1 MNDRT
6 CHTPCPLC
14 GSDALEVVSMR
25 DRNGSALRTVL
36 CTGCGLVRSDPMPA
50 DLDDYYREHYRQD
63 YKGTFVPKL
72 KHVVRAGRAAVAR
85 WHLVADLVRPGRP
98 TLDLGAGGGEFAYLL
113 KSLGAEPTGIE
124 PNRGYGGF
132 AASEYGLDILSG
144 SLFEH
149 DFPDGRFALV
159 TMWHVLE
166 HIARPAEALARVRPW
181 LADDGHFVIEVPNV
195 EPVQHAPSHR
205 FFRAH
210 VLNFNP
216 YTLARLARDCGYEV
230 VRAYGEHDGNCG
242 VVLRKAGVGAPVDPC
257 APPTTTT
264 EAALRT
270 PRPPTG
276 ADAANVA
283 QVREAFARQTVLS
296 YLASGLPVA
305 GFLRKC
311 VQYPSER
318 WFARGGERARVL
330 LDRIY
335 AQARISAT

>member
-1 MNDRT
+1 MTDRT

-14 GSDALEVVSMR
+14 GSDALEEVSMR
-25 DRNGSALRTVL
+25 DRDGSTLRTVL

-98 TLDLGAGGGEFAYLL
+98 ALDLGAGGGEFAYLL

-132 AASEYGLDILSG
+132 AASEYGLEILPG

-149 DFPDGRFALV
+149 DFPAGRFALV

-230 VRAYGEHDGNCG
+230 VRAYGAHDGNCG
-242 VVLRKAGVGAPVDPC
+242 VVLRKTGEPASAW
-257 APPTTTT
+257 A
-264 EAALRT
+264 

-283 QVREAFARQTVLS
+283 QVRDALARQTTLS

-335 AQARISAT
+335 AQARIGTS

>member
-1 MNDRT
+1 MTDRT

-25 DRNGSALRTVL
+25 DRDGSALRTVL

-50 DLDDYYREHYRQD
+50 DLDTYYREHYRQD
-63 YKGTFVPKL
+63 YKGTFIPKP
-72 KHVVRAGRAAVAR
+72 KHVVRAGRAAVGR
-85 WHLVADLVRPGRP
+85 WQLIADLVRPGRP

-132 AASEYGLDILSG
+132 AASEYGLEILPG

-149 DFPDGRFALV
+149 DFAPDRFALV

-216 YTLARLARDCGYEV
+216 YTLARLAGDCGFEV
-230 VRAYGEHDGNCG
+230 VRTWGEDGGNCG
-242 VVLRKAGVGAPVDPC
+242 VVLRKSRAAATAADGDAP
-257 APPTTTT
+257 AATT
-264 EAALRT
+264 ASAWT

-283 QVREAFARQTVLS
+283 QVRETLARQTTLS

-335 AQARISAT
+335 AQARIGTA

>member
-1 MNDRT
+1 
-6 CHTPCPLC
+6 
-14 GSDALEVVSMR
+14 MR
-25 DRNGSALRTVL
+25 DRDGSALRTVL

-50 DLDDYYREHYRQD
+50 DLDAYYREHYRQD
-63 YKGTFVPKL
+63 YKGTFVPKP
-72 KHVVRAGRAAVAR
+72 KHVVRAGRAAVGR
-85 WHLVADLVRPGRP
+85 WHLIADLVRPGRP

-132 AASEYGLDILSG
+132 AASEYGLEILPG

-149 DFPDGRFALV
+149 DFAPGRFALV

-216 YTLARLARDCGYEV
+216 YTLARLAGDCGFEV
-230 VRAYGEHDGNCG
+230 VRTWGEDGGNCG
-242 VVLRKAGVGAPVDPC
+242 VVLRKPRAA
-257 APPTTTT
+257 APTTGGDATT
-264 EAALRT
+264 PAPAWT

-283 QVREAFARQTVLS
+283 QVREALARQTTLS

-318 WFARGGERARVL
+318 WFARGGERARAL

-335 AQARISAT
+335 AQARVSGP